1 MDSNKFLPYL
11 CTFISRC
18 AHTSAYTHM
27 RLIKRLDLFILK
39 NFLTLFAGTFC
50 ISLFVVMMQF
60 LWKYINELVGKGL
73 TFDVYV
79 KFFFYAAETLV
90 PLALPL
96 AILLASLISFGN
108 IGERLELLAIKAAGI
123 SLIRTLRP
131 LIILISLLSLGSFHF
146 QNKIAPEAQQKLLQL
161 LTSMKMKSPEL
172 DIPEK
177 VFYDGIENINLYV
190 ERKNPDTGMLYN
202 VVIYNMQDGANRAHI
217 ILADSGRLET
227 SSNKKHLLL
236 HLYEGEQ
243 FENLQGEVLQA
254 QNVPYRRETFVEKH
268 FIIDFDTNFNM
279 AEQEDVAGSALTKN
293 MDQLTHDIDSMET
306 YYDSLSTVFYEDM
319 QHSSLNIPH
328 KTRLSDYDSLAIAR
342 MNDSLRTK
350 LEKEEQAYVQQRAH
364 RATSIPQSSVN
375 IDTLMAH
382 INSGDKQRVIM
393 EALQKVGF
401 QEMDMS
407 YKAEVIEWGD
417 KQIRRHWIQYWQKI
431 TMALACLM
439 FFFIGAPL
447 GAIIRKGGLGF
458 PVVVAVII
466 FIIYYIINTFGMKV
480 SREGEMPV
488 WLGMWL
494 STILLAPLGVF
505 FTVKSNNDSAVFN
518 MDAYVNLW
526 KKLLGIR
533 PKRNI
538 TRKEVIINDPDYADM
553 HKTLEQLITTSR
565 EYLGSLPRSTFF
577 GYMAYIIRYWF
588 SKREDMQAEGIMLI
602 TEYVV
607 EVLSNS
613 KDHQVL
619 KWLNGY
625 PVMETRNFRFY
636 RRRRKDLRAV
646 IKYSE
651 KIDNHIINN
660 ILGNV

>member
-1 MDSNKFLPYL
+1 
-11 CTFISRC
+11 
-18 AHTSAYTHM
+18 M
-27 RLIKRLDLFILK
+27 RLIKRLDMFILR
-39 NFLTLFAGTFC
+39 NFLSLFAGTFC

-60 LWKYINELVGKGL
+60 LWKYIDELVGKGL
-73 TFDVYV
+73 TFDIYV

-123 SLIRTLRP
+123 SLFRTLRP
-131 LIILISLLSLGSFHF
+131 LIILISLLSLASFHF
-146 QNKIAPEAQQKLLQL
+146 QNRIAPDAQQKLLQL

-172 DIPEK
+172 DIPEG

-190 ERKNPDTGMLYN
+190 EKKNEKTGMLYDII
-202 VVIYNMQDGANRAHI
+202 IYNFQDGVNQAHI

-227 SSNKKHLLL
+227 TSNKMHLLL
-236 HLYEGEQ
+236 HLYQGEQ
-243 FENLQGEVLQA
+243 FENLQGDALQT
-254 QNVPYRRETFVEKH
+254 QDVPYRRETFVEKH

-279 AEQEDVAGSALTKN
+279 ADQEDIAGNAMTKD
-293 MDQLTHDIDSMET
+293 MKQLTHDIDSMES
-306 YYDSLSTVFYEDM
+306 YYDSVSVVFYAEM
-319 QHSSLNIPH
+319 QRSALTYPH
-328 KTRLSDYDSLAIAR
+328 VARLSDYDSLSIAE
-342 MNDSLRTK
+342 MPDSLRK
-350 LEKEEQAYVQQRAH
+350 VLKKSEDDYLAH
-364 RATSIPQSSVN
+364 RHAKTTPQSSVN
-375 IDTLMAH
+375 LDTLYRQSDSQA
-382 INSGDKQRVIM
+382 KQRILM
-393 EALQKVGF
+393 SALQKASF
-401 QEMDMS
+401 QEMDVS
-407 YKAEVIEWGD
+407 YKADMMESGD

-431 TMALACLM
+431 TMSLACLM

-466 FIIYYIINTFGMKV
+466 FITYYIINTFGMKV
-480 SREGEMPV
+480 GREGGMPV

-494 STILLAPLGVF
+494 STIVLTPLGVF
-505 FTVKSNNDSAVFN
+505 FTIKSNNDSAVFN

-526 KKLLGIR
+526 RKLLGIR

-565 EYLGSLPRSTFF
+565 EYLGELPRSTFF
-577 GYMAYIIRYWF
+577 GYMAYIARYFF
-588 SKREDMQAEGIMLI
+588 SKREDMKAEGIMLM
-602 TEYVV
+602 TEYIVD
-607 EVLSNS
+607 VLSNS
-613 KDHQVL
+613 KDRQVL
-619 KWLNGY
+619 RLLNGY

-636 RRRRKDLRAV
+636 RRRRKDLRAI

-651 KIDNHIINN
+651 QIKTYIYEN
-660 ILGNV
+660 ILSVQ